1 MNGVSLSGVSNKV
14 SPFPI
19 PLSGCVICQFFFFA
33 AYLMV
38 LFLDQ
43 NSLSLARSLMSII
56 SQNNS
61 MVCSPFSAFG
71 PPTELYAA
79 LNRVHVDA
87 AKRMMDVLKDRCV
100 KVLSGLIFLTY
111 CLGSHTM
118 SLTTQI
124 LRLFSK

>member
-19 PLSGCVICQFFFFA
+19 PLSGCVICQFFFA

-43 NSLSLARSLMSII
+43 NSLSLAHSLMSRI

-71 PPTELYAA
+71 HPTESYAA